1 MLTKTS
7 QGTHMK
13 NTAEL
18 LYQIRG
24 LARSVVAFVFVYQGL
39 VQNIV
44 INTLS
49 KDIPTF
55 QQASWLLYFDGL
67 IEIGLAVWL
76 ILSFSHKK
84 PLWIAIS
91 FMLMSLLVKALFFDI
106 PMGNA
111 LLIIP
116 LIALIYIDF
125 SILDFQRERSDPRN
139 FGKYIR
145 VTRDR
150 MLYEFIKRLELKDI
164 PHLMHTLA
172 QSRVKRHLKNRRLI
186 KRRLDLI
193 ETSDVTDIQNK
204 STYKNRA
211 LRDYR
216 QFSEERNDDLNR
228 RE

>member
-1 MLTKTS
+1 
-7 QGTHMK
+7 MK

-39 VQNIV
+39 VQNII

-49 KDIPTF
+49 QGTISTNAF
-55 QQASWLLYFDGL
+55 QQASWFLYLDGL
-67 IEIGLAVWL
+67 IEIGLAAWL
-76 ILSFSHKK
+76 ILSFNHKK

-91 FMLMSLLVKALFFDI
+91 FMLLSILIEFLFFDV

-111 LLIIP
+111 LLIIT
-116 LIALIYIDF
+116 LIALIYVDF
-125 SILDFQRERSDPRN
+125 NILDFQRESSDPRK

-150 MLYEFIKRLELKDI
+150 MLYEFIKRLELKDL

-172 QSRVKRHLKNRRLI
+172 QSRVKRHLKNRRKT
-186 KRRLDLI
+186 KRRTELATDSTSSASKGSDSESNVLNKEQLLD
-193 ETSDVTDIQNK
+193 DQ
-204 STYKNRA
+204 
-211 LRDYR
+211 
-216 QFSEERNDDLNR
+216 
-228 RE
+228 

>member
-1 MLTKTS
+1 
-7 QGTHMK
+7 MK

-24 LARSVVAFVFVYQGL
+24 LARSVVAFVFIYQGL
-39 VQNIV
+39 VQSII

-49 KDIPTF
+49 
-55 QQASWLLYFDGL
+55 QGNANSAEAYQHASWFLYLDGL

-84 PLWIAIS
+84 PLWNAIG
-91 FMLMSLLVKALFFDI
+91 FMLLSILIEILFFDV

-111 LLIIP
+111 LLIIA
-116 LIALIYIDF
+116 LMALIYIDF

-150 MLYEFIKRLELKDI
+150 MLYEFIKRLELKDL

-172 QSRVKRHLKNRRLI
+172 QSRVKRHLRNRRQI
-186 KRRLDLI
+186 KRRTESSDAPELTEIQDK
-193 ETSDVTDIQNK
+193 TSLK
-204 STYKNRA
+204 KRA
-211 LRDYR
+211 ANDRR
-216 QFSEERNDDLNR
+216 QSNDELSDEFDRSE
-228 RE
+228 

>member
-1 MLTKTS
+1 
-7 QGTHMK
+7 MK

-24 LARSVVAFVFVYQGL
+24 LARSVVAFVFIYQGL
-39 VQNIV
+39 VQSII

-49 KDIPTF
+49 QGNANSAEAF
-55 QQASWLLYFDGL
+55 QQASWFLYIDGL

-76 ILSFSHKK
+76 ILSFNHKK

-91 FMLMSLLVKALFFDI
+91 FMLLSILIEILFFDV

-111 LLIIP
+111 LLIIA
-116 LIALIYIDF
+116 LMVLIYIDF

-150 MLYEFIKRLELKDI
+150 MLYEFIKRLELKDL

-172 QSRVKRHLKNRRLI
+172 QSRVKRHLRNRRQI
-186 KRRLDLI
+186 KRRTESSDAPELTEIQDK
-193 ETSDVTDIQNK
+193 TSLK
-204 STYKNRA
+204 KRA
-211 LRDYR
+211 ASDRR
-216 QFSEERNDDLNR
+216 QSNDELGDEFDRSE
-228 RE
+228 

>member
-1 MLTKTS
+1 
-7 QGTHMK
+7 MK

-24 LARSVVAFVFVYQGL
+24 LARSVVAFVFIYQGL
-39 VQNIV
+39 VQSII

-49 KDIPTF
+49 
-55 QQASWLLYFDGL
+55 QGNANSAEAYQRASWFLYLDGL

-84 PLWIAIS
+84 PLWNAIG
-91 FMLMSLLVKALFFDI
+91 FMLLSILIEILFFDV

-111 LLIIP
+111 LLIIA
-116 LIALIYIDF
+116 LMVLIYIDF

-150 MLYEFIKRLELKDI
+150 MLYEFIKRLELKDL

-172 QSRVKRHLKNRRLI
+172 QSRVKRHLRNRRQI
-186 KRRLDLI
+186 KRRTESSDAPELTEIQDK
-193 ETSDVTDIQNK
+193 TSLK
-204 STYKNRA
+204 KRA
-211 LRDYR
+211 ANDRR
-216 QFSEERNDDLNR
+216 QSNDELSDEFDRSE
-228 RE
+228 

>member
-1 MLTKTS
+1 
-7 QGTHMK
+7 MK

-24 LARSVVAFVFVYQGL
+24 LARSVVAFVFIYQGL
-39 VQNIV
+39 VQSII

-49 KDIPTF
+49 QGNANSAEAF
-55 QQASWLLYFDGL
+55 QQASWFLYIDGL

-84 PLWIAIS
+84 PLWNAIG
-91 FMLMSLLVKALFFDI
+91 FMLLSILIEILFFDV

-111 LLIIP
+111 LLIIA
-116 LIALIYIDF
+116 LMVLIYIDF

-150 MLYEFIKRLELKDI
+150 MLYEFIKRLELKDL

-172 QSRVKRHLKNRRLI
+172 QSRVKRHLRNRRQI
-186 KRRLDLI
+186 KRRTESSDAPELMEVQDK
-193 ETSDVTDIQNK
+193 TSLK
-204 STYKNRA
+204 KRA
-211 LRDYR
+211 ASDRR
-216 QFSEERNDDLNR
+216 QSNDELSDEFDRSE
-228 RE
+228 

>member
-1 MLTKTS
+1 MKT
-7 QGTHMK
+7 T
-13 NTAEL
+13 TEL

-39 VQNIV
+39 VQNIL

-49 KDIPTF
+49 QGSLTSDKAF
-55 QQASWLLYFDGL
+55 QHASWFLYFDGL
-67 IEIGLAVWL
+67 MEISLAVWL
-76 ILSFSHKK
+76 ILSFGHKK

-91 FMLMSLLVKALFFDI
+91 FMLLSLLIKTLFFEV

-111 LLIIP
+111 LLIIT
-116 LIALIYIDF
+116 LIALIYVDF

-172 QSRVKRHLKNRRLI
+172 QSRVKRHLKNRRHN
-186 KRRLDLI
+186 KRRTEST
-193 ETSDVTDIQNK
+193 ETSEFTDSQDK
-204 STYKNRA
+204 SNLKKRA
-211 LRDYR
+211 VDDRR
-216 QFSEERNDDLNR
+216 QPSNARNEDLGSP
-228 RE
+228 E